1 MSHESIIQDNQSQS
15 FGGDPS
21 LSAIASETVELG
33 MAWANSYAKLGAEVL
48 SANLDFWGGGL
59 KPFAEASR
67 FLQAEIAQPS
77 LDRMPKQAIW
87 EDERSIL
94 YRYETPKTLEPG
106 YEPQDL
112 PVVAAFALMNSGD
125 ILGRTLVPE
134 LLKRGFD
141 VYRPEWKIPQRGDIN
156 SGLEDYFLDTLPAA
170 LEQVKLAASSKEVSL
185 LGWCQGGYGSTIL
198 TALQGQLA
206 ERAGLTQGDLGI
218 RNLIQL
224 TTPLSVS
231 QAAKTCGG
239 FAEMASDPS
248 FDPEAI
254 VKANGGIYPG
264 ALIDHAARGLKSYE
278 NNIGTHF
285 NLLRLVQDGNEAK
298 IKRWE
303 EMNGWT
309 KDIKNMPGQ
318 FYLDL
323 IKNLY
328 RENTLAEGTMVLRG
342 MPVDLANLATVSV
355 LTLIA
360 ELDHIVP
367 PDQTEDALHLF
378 GDGDHTVL
386 RKPGGHISV
395 VSPATCAEMAQWLIP
410 RSKHQRQELAA

>member
-1 MSHESIIQDNQSQS
+1 
-15 FGGDPS
+15 
-21 LSAIASETVELG
+21 
-33 MAWANSYAKLGAEVL
+33 
-48 SANLDFWGGGL
+48 
-59 KPFAEASR
+59 
-67 FLQAEIAQPS
+67 
-77 LDRMPKQAIW
+77 
-87 EDERSIL
+87 
-94 YRYETPKTLEPG
+94 
-106 YEPQDL
+106 
-112 PVVAAFALMNSGD
+112 
-125 ILGRTLVPE
+125 
-134 LLKRGFD
+134 
-141 VYRPEWKIPQRGDIN
+141 
-156 SGLEDYFLDTLPAA
+156 
-170 LEQVKLAASSKEVSL
+170 
-185 LGWCQGGYGSTIL
+185 
-198 TALQGQLA
+198 
-206 ERAGLTQGDLGI
+206 
-218 RNLIQL
+218 
-224 TTPLSVS
+224 
-231 QAAKTCGG
+231 
-239 FAEMASDPS
+239 MASDPS

-264 ALIDHAARGLKSYE
+264 ALIDYAARGLKSYE

-328 RENTLAEGTMVLRG
+328 RENTLAKGTMVLRG

-360 ELDHIVP
+360 DLDHIVP
-367 PDQTEDALHLF
+367 PDQTENALHLF

-410 RSKHQRQELAA
+410 RSKRNRQQSAA